1 MFEFLRVSLFS
12 AVLLLVSAGAKASWQ
27 EASAAVDQASASMMQ
42 VLNKGELRQPE
53 QLDQLLIEIEQILN
67 PVVDFEYVS
76 KRVMGKYYRRVD
88 SEQQNAFSGV
98 FKDTMI
104 RTFSKSL
111 AEFDIVRYEMAPEG
125 KPSHKPKKQIVSVYI
140 YSAKGDQYT
149 LVYYMLK
156 QDDGWKLVNVLVD
169 GINLRLNFKNQF
181 AEMVS
186 RAGGDVSQVISD
198 WKVAIDSSSEQKSS

>member
-1 MFEFLRVSLFS
+1 MFKCVRVSLLS
-12 AVLLLVSAGAKASWQ
+12 MVLLLVSVGAKASWQ
-27 EASAAVDQASASMMQ
+27 EASATVDQASASMMQ

-53 QLDQLLIEIEQILN
+53 KLDQLLIEIEQILN
-67 PVVDFEYVS
+67 PVVDFDYVS
-76 KRVMGKYYRRVD
+76 KRVMGKYYRRVG

-125 KPSHKPKKQIVSVYI
+125 KPSPKPKKQIVSVYI

-156 QDDGWKLVNVLVD
+156 QSDGWKLVNVLVD

-181 AEMVS
+181 SEMVS
-186 RAGGDVSQVISD
+186 RAGGDVGQVISD
-198 WKVAIDSSSEQKSS
+198 WKVAIESSSDKKSS